1 MTRNDEVA
9 RALGELARLTAIDE
23 GDPNAFRVRAYQNAA
38 RAVEV
43 LGRDVAGMT
52 PTELTQV
59 KGIGRS
65 TAEKIRQFLEE
76 GRIDKLDALRAKYP
90 PGQLE
95 LLRVPGLGPKTV
107 ALLGD
112 VLGVHDLAGLE
123 AAIADGRLTALPGM
137 GEKLQENLRHAI
149 ARMRTASKEHRR
161 PIAEVDP
168 VASVL
173 LDRLRLVPGVVA
185 ADVAGSLRR
194 FRETIGDVD
203 LLVAA
208 PDPVPVMEALAR
220 HHLVHQVSASGE
232 TKTSIVTHDGLQV
245 DLRVVRPEAYGA
257 ALLYFTGSKAH
268 NIRLRQLAIRRGW
281 KLSEYALEEAETGTL
296 VAGATEEDVYAAL
309 GLAWITPEMRE
320 DDGEIELA
328 AAGELPVLPE
338 LADLRGD
345 LHDHTDWSGDG
356 RNSLEEMVAAAS
368 DRGFAYF
375 AITDHAENL
384 TINGISMDAMREQ
397 RRQLRALQ
405 ERYPGLRLLHGAEL
419 NIGIDGTLDYTREF
433 LATFDWCVASI
444 HSHFRRP
451 AREQTA
457 RLIAAMREPAVTA
470 IGHLSGRMLGRRE
483 GVDFDLDAVLD
494 AAVETGTAIEINS
507 NLRRLDASAEVVRE
521 GAQRGVRFVISTDAH
536 TIRELD
542 NHRHG
547 IRQARR
553 GGLPR
558 DLVVNTWDTE
568 RFLAWVADVKRPG

>member
-9 RALGELARLTAIDE
+9 RALAELARLTAIDE
-23 GDPNAFRVRAYQNAA
+23 GDPNGFRVRAYQNAA
-38 RAVEV
+38 RAIEV
-43 LGRDVAGMT
+43 LGRDVAGMAA
-52 PTELTQV
+52 TELTEV
-59 KGIGRS
+59 KGIGKS
-65 TAEKIRQFLEE
+65 TAGKIRQFLDE
-76 GRIDKLDALRAKYP
+76 GRIDKLEELRAKYP

-112 VLGVHDLAGLE
+112 VLGVQDLAGLE
-123 AAIADGRLTALPGM
+123 AAIADGRLTSLPGM
-137 GEKLQENLRHAI
+137 GEKLQENLRDAI
-149 ARMRTASKEHRR
+149 VRMRTASKEHRR
-161 PIAEVDP
+161 PIAEVHP
-168 VASVL
+168 VADAL
-173 LDRLRLVPGVVA
+173 LERLHQVPGVA
-185 ADVAGSLRR
+185 AVDVAGSLRR

-203 LLVAA
+203 LLVASSDA
-208 PDPVPVMEALAR
+208 APVMDALAR
-220 HHLVHQVSASGE
+220 HHLVHQVTASGD

-245 DLRVVRPEAYGA
+245 DLRVVPPEAYGA
-257 ALLYFTGSKAH
+257 ALIYFTGSKAH
-268 NIRLRQLAIRRGW
+268 NIRLRQRAIGRGW
-281 KLSEYALEEAETGTL
+281 KLSEYALADAETGAV
-296 VAGATEEDVYAAL
+296 VAGATEEEVYASL
-309 GLAWITPEMRE
+309 GLAWITPELRE

-328 AAGELPVLPE
+328 ATGDLPALPE

-368 DRGFAYF
+368 DRGFEYF

-384 TINGISMDAMREQ
+384 TINGISADAMRDQ
-397 RRQLRALQ
+397 RRRLRALQ
-405 ERYPGLRLLHGAEL
+405 EQYPDLRLLHGAEL
-419 NIGIDGTLDYTREF
+419 NIGIDGSLDYTPEF

-457 RLIAAMREPAVTA
+457 RLVAAMREPAVTA
-470 IGHLSGRMLGRRE
+470 IGHLSGRMLGRRD
-483 GVDFDLDAVLD
+483 GVTFDLEAVLD
-494 AAVETGTAIEINS
+494 AAVETGTAIEINA
-507 NLRRLDASAEVVRE
+507 NLRRLDASAEVIRE
-521 GAQRGVRFVISTDAH
+521 GARRGVRFVISTDAH

-558 DLVVNTWDTE
+558 DLVVNTWDTD

>member
-9 RALGELARLTAIDE
+9 RALAELARLTAIDE

-38 RAVEV
+38 RAIEV

-52 PTELTQV
+52 TIELTQV
-59 KGIGRS
+59 KGIGKS
-65 TAEKIRQFLEE
+65 TAGKIRQFLDE
-76 GRIDKLDALRAKYP
+76 GRIDKLEQLRAKYP

-123 AAIADGRLTALPGM
+123 AAIAEGRLTALPGM
-137 GEKLQENLRHAI
+137 GEKLQENLRDAI
-149 ARMRTASKEHRR
+149 VRMRTASKEHRR
-161 PIAEVDP
+161 PIAEVHP
-168 VASVL
+168 VADAL
-173 LDRLRLVPGVVA
+173 LDRLRLVPRVVA

-203 LLVAA
+203 LLVASS
-208 PDPVPVMEALAR
+208 DPAPVMEALAR
-220 HHLVHQVSASGE
+220 HHLVHQVTASGD

-245 DLRVVRPEAYGA
+245 DLRVVPPDAYGA
-257 ALLYFTGSKAH
+257 ALIYFTGSKPH
-268 NIRLRQLAIRRGW
+268 NIRLRQRAIGRGW
-281 KLSEYALEEAETGTL
+281 KLSEYALEDAENGTV
-296 VAGATEEDVYAAL
+296 VAGATEEEVYAAL
-309 GLAWITPEMRE
+309 GLSWITPELRE

-328 AAGELPVLPE
+328 ATGDLPVLPE

-368 DRGFAYF
+368 DRGFEYF

-384 TINGISMDAMREQ
+384 TINGISMDAMRAQ
-397 RRQLRALQ
+397 RRRLRELQ
-405 ERYPGLRLLHGAEL
+405 EQYPRLRLLHGAEL
-419 NIGIDGTLDYTREF
+419 NIGIDGSLDYTPEF

-457 RLIAAMREPAVTA
+457 RLIAAMRQPAVTA
-470 IGHLSGRMLGRRE
+470 IGHLSGRMLGRRD
-483 GVDFDLDAVLD
+483 GVEFDLDAVLD
-494 AAVETGTAIEINS
+494 VAVETGTAIEINA
-507 NLRRLDASAEVVRE
+507 NLRRLDASAEVIRE
-521 GAQRGVRFVISTDAH
+521 GARRGVKFVISTDAH

-558 DLVVNTWDTE
+558 DLVVNTWDTD
-568 RFLAWVADVKRPG
+568 RFLAWVADVKMPG